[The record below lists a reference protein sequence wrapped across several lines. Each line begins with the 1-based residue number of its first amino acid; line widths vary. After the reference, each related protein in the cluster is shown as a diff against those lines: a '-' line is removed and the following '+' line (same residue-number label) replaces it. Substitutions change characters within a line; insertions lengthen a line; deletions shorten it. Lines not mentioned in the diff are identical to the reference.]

1 MLYECNEKEVFLAKE
16 INYMQNYLE
25 LEKLRHG
32 NKMLIEFKVE
42 GNIEKQKI
50 APLILIPFIENA
62 FKHGINNQISQGF
75 VNLNLWVEGTDLMMA
90 IENSKSPSLPKI
102 AEKRSGGIG
111 LINVKGEPIVIEY
124 NVRMGDPETEVV
136 IPRLKTDLV
145 ELFLAVANEKLD
157 QIALE
162 VDERSATTIMVVS
175 GGYPEE
181 FEKGKFRIKSLENKI
196 PMVYSI
202 LASKK

>member
-1 MLYECNEKEVFLAKE
+1 MG
-16 INYMQNYLE
+16 E

-75 VNLNLWVEGTDLMMA
+75 VNLNLWVEGTDLMMS

-111 LINVKGEPIVIEY
+111 LINVKR
-124 NVRMGDPETEVV
+124 RMDIIYPERHHLEIKESPNTYA
-136 IPRLKTDLV
+136 V
-145 ELFLAVANEKLD
+145 ELQLHLIND
-157 QIALE
+157 
-162 VDERSATTIMVVS
+162 
-175 GGYPEE
+175 
-181 FEKGKFRIKSLENKI
+181 
-196 PMVYSI
+196 
-202 LASKK
+202 